1 MKDSFKSYKLTASKF
16 EIPEAITESPGI
28 PVGTDRIKSVLLSTD
43 LSYIA
48 NLNIDSVLV
57 IHPFETTEKLN
68 TTIQEFCEGPVFL
81 GIGGGF
87 RQKEHMMKLA
97 VSADKNGADGIVISR
112 PTDPNIIKK
121 IRGKV
126 SSKLIYS
133 ILIEGENIH
142 QLVDAG
148 VDMFNVSTGE
158 NTAKTIQSIRQ
169 DYPDI
174 PIMANGGP
182 FDSTIRATIT
192 AGADA
197 IVYNPP
203 TATEMMRSLFDK
215 FRKVTG

>member
-1 MKDSFKSYKLTASKF
+1 MKDYVDPYKLTANKF
-16 EIPEAITESPGI
+16 KIPEPIADSPGI
-28 PVGTDRIKSVLLSTD
+28 SVGSHRIKSVLLSTD

-57 IHPFETTEKLN
+57 MHPFEPTEKLN
-68 TTIQEFCEGPVFL
+68 TAIQEFCECPVFM

-87 RQKEHMMKLA
+87 RKSEDMINLV

-112 PTDPNIIKK
+112 PTDPKTVQK
-121 IRGKV
+121 IREKV
-126 SSKLIYS
+126 DSKLIYS
-133 ILIEGENIH
+133 ILIEGENIQ

-148 VDMFNVSTGE
+148 VDMLNISTGE
-158 NTAKTIQSIRQ
+158 DTAQNIRSIRQ
-169 DYPDI
+169 DYADI

-182 FDSTIRATIT
+182 FASTISETIR

-215 FRKVTG
+215 FRKAIG